1 MSRAGIELE
10 EVLSNE
16 SLEEELEGTRVSKKG
31 FSLMLRP
38 TLKSEMERESQ
49 KDLDKNFQS
58 KWKDL
63 NSEFRPSVNPHGDE
77 EEYPNS

>member
-1 MSRAGIELE
+1 
-10 EVLSNE
+10 
-16 SLEEELEGTRVSKKG
+16 
-31 FSLMLRP
+31 MLRP